1 MPVYGGGKMTDN
13 LFQFCA
19 AIKATGLEPP
29 DNIVPGKIYRF
40 PGLGKTKE
48 NKAGW
53 CLLFLDQ
60 LGGCYGDWSTGLS
73 EIWRE
78 KSNQKLTP
86 DENAL
91 FKRHVQEAQLK
102 ALNEAAAIHQEAAK
116 RALSIWNSSK
126 PAEANYPYLLSKNIE
141 PKGIRCYKGLLVT
154 PLRADGKIY
163 SLQFIDPEGNKQF
176 LRGGRVAG
184 CYFSL
189 GNPRG
194 ADVICI
200 VEGVATGKTIN
211 MATGYPV
218 AVAFSS
224 SNLLAIAQ
232 VMSEQFPEHTLI
244 ICADDDA
251 DKEGNPGL
259 TKANQAVDILGAKV
273 AIPYFG
279 IDRPNKASDFNDM
292 AAFSGLDA
300 VAETIRAVL
309 FQSDDN
315 NWPEPFPLSE
325 EINAQPYPLDAL
337 PNTVRNAV
345 EEVAAFT
352 KAPTPLVASAA
363 LAALSLAIQAHVDVK
378 RTEGLISPVSLYLL
392 TIADSG
398 ERKSTCDSFFMK
410 AIRDYESIAQEKA
423 KPLIKD
429 YQAEISIWE
438 EKYRGVKEQIRI
450 LAKTNKPTHEQEL
463 RLVNLEYEK
472 PVSPLVPRL
481 VYCDVTPEALK
492 WNLAKVWPSGGILS
506 SEAGTV
512 LGSHGMGTESVM
524 RNLAT
529 LNQLWDGSP
538 IPTERR
544 GSESFTVNGAR
555 LTVGFQVQEVTLK
568 HFLDRSNGL
577 ARGTGFLARFL
588 IAYPEST
595 QGNRFFTEPP
605 ESWFNLAKFN
615 TRISEILNQE
625 VAIDKNGSLSVIQV
639 SLSPEAKK
647 AWICFHDV
655 IEGELGVGG
664 ELSEISDVASKI
676 ADNAARVAALFKVF
690 NQGVTGTINFDEF
703 ENASRIVAWHLHEAK
718 RFFSGLALSDD
729 QADIVKL
736 DSWLIRYCHK
746 KKTNIVSR
754 RDVQRNIV
762 PIRLRDKKTLDIAL
776 NVLVEA
782 KRIRQMQSG
791 KKKGIYINP
800 ALLTGDVHDN

>member
-1 MPVYGGGKMTDN
+1 MTDN

-29 DNIVPGKIYRF
+29 ENIVPGKIYRF
-40 PGLGKTKE
+40 PGIGKTKE

-73 EIWRE
+73 EIWQG

-86 DENAL
+86 DEKAQ
-91 FKRHVQEAQLK
+91 FKHQIQEAQLK
-102 ALNEAAAIHQEAAK
+102 ALNEVAAFHQEAAK
-116 RALSIWNSSK
+116 RALSIWDNSK
-126 PAEANYPYLLSKNIE
+126 PAEANYPYLVSKNIE
-141 PKGIRCYKGLLVT
+141 PKGIRCYKGSLVI

-163 SLQFIDPEGNKQF
+163 SLQFIDPDGNKQF
-176 LRGGRVAG
+176 LSGGRVAG

-189 GNPRG
+189 GNPLG

-259 TKANQAVDILGAKV
+259 TKANKVADIIGAKV

-292 AAFSGLDA
+292 AALRGLSA
-300 VAETIRAVL
+300 VAETIKAVVL
-309 FQSDDN
+309 QSDDK
-315 NWPEPFPLSE
+315 NWPAPLPLFEDIS
-325 EINAQPYPLDAL
+325 AVPYPLDAL
-337 PNTVRNAV
+337 PDGMRHAV
-345 EEVAAFT
+345 EEVATFT
-352 KAPTPLVASAA
+352 KAPIPLVASSAM
-363 LAALSLAIQAHVDVK
+363 AALSLAVQSYVDVK
-378 RTEGLISPVSLYLL
+378 RAEGLTGPVSLFLL
-392 TIADSG
+392 TVADSG
-398 ERKSTCDSFFMK
+398 ERKSTCDGFFTQS
-410 AIRDYESIAQEKA
+410 IRNYESSVKEKS

-429 YQAEISIWE
+429 YQAEIAIWE
-438 EKYRGVKEQIRI
+438 EKYRGVKEQIRT
-450 LAKTNKPTHEQEL
+450 LAKANKSTYEEEL
-463 RLVNLEYEK
+463 RVASLEHEK
-472 PVSPLVPRL
+472 PASPLIPRL
-481 VYCDVTPEALK
+481 VYCDITPEALK
-492 WNLAKVWPSGGILS
+492 WTLAKVWPSGGILS

-512 LGSHGMGTESVM
+512 LGSHGMAKESVM

-529 LNQLWDGSP
+529 FNQLWDGSS

-544 GSESFTVNGAR
+544 GSESFTVTGAR
-555 LTVGFQVQEVTLK
+555 LTVGLQVQEVALR
-568 HFLDRSNGL
+568 HFLNHTNGL

-595 QGNRFFTEPP
+595 QGHRFFTEPP
-605 ESWFNLAKFN
+605 ESWLHLAKFN
-615 TRISEILNQE
+615 MRISEILNQE
-625 VAIDKNGSLSVIQV
+625 VTIDKNGGLSVLLL

-690 NQGVTGTINFDEF
+690 NQGVTGTIGFNEF

-718 RFFSGLALSDD
+718 RFFAGLVLSDD
-729 QADIVKL
+729 QTDVVKL
-736 DSWLIRYCHK
+736 DSWLVRYCLK

-754 RDVQRNIV
+754 RDIQRNIV
-762 PIRLRDKKTLDIAL
+762 PIRLREKKALDIAL

-782 KRIRQMQSG
+782 KRIRQIQSG

-800 ALLTGDVHDN
+800 ALLAGGTNDH

>member
-1 MPVYGGGKMTDN
+1 MTDN

-29 DNIVPGKIYRF
+29 ENIVPGKIYRF
-40 PGLGKTKE
+40 PGIGKTKE

-73 EIWRE
+73 EIWQG

-86 DENAL
+86 DEKAQ
-91 FKRHVQEAQLK
+91 FKHQIQEAQLK
-102 ALNEAAAIHQEAAK
+102 ALNEVAAIHQEGAK
-116 RALSIWNSSK
+116 RALSIWDNSK
-126 PAEANYPYLLSKNIE
+126 PAEANYPYLVSKNIE
-141 PKGIRCYKGLLVT
+141 PKGIRCYKGSLVI

-163 SLQFIDPEGNKQF
+163 SLQFIDPDGNKQF
-176 LRGGRVAG
+176 LSGGRVAG

-189 GNPRG
+189 GNPLG

-251 DKEGNPGL
+251 DKKGNPGL
-259 TKANQAVDILGAKV
+259 TKANQVADIIGAKV

-279 IDRPNKASDFNDM
+279 IERPIKASDFNDM
-292 AAFSGLDA
+292 AALRGLSA
-300 VAETIRAVL
+300 VAETIKAVVL
-309 FQSDDN
+309 QSDDK
-315 NWPEPFPLSE
+315 NWPAPLPLFEDIS
-325 EINAQPYPLDAL
+325 AVPYPLDAL
-337 PNTVRNAV
+337 PDGMRHAV
-345 EEVAAFT
+345 EEVATFT
-352 KAPTPLVASAA
+352 KAPIPLVASSAM
-363 LAALSLAIQAHVDVK
+363 AALSLAVQSYVDVK
-378 RTEGLISPVSLYLL
+378 RAEGLTGPVSLFLL
-392 TIADSG
+392 TVADSG
-398 ERKSTCDSFFMK
+398 ERKSTCDGFFTQS
-410 AIRDYESIAQEKA
+410 IRNYESSVKEKS

-429 YQAEISIWE
+429 YQAEIAIWE
-438 EKYRGVKEQIRI
+438 EKYRGVKEQIRT
-450 LAKTNKPTHEQEL
+450 LAKANKSTYEEEL
-463 RLVNLEYEK
+463 RVASLEHEK
-472 PVSPLVPRL
+472 PVSPLIPRL
-481 VYCDVTPEALK
+481 VYCDITPEALK
-492 WNLAKVWPSGGILS
+492 WTLAKVWPSGGILS

-512 LGSHGMGTESVM
+512 LGSHGMAKESVM

-529 LNQLWDGSP
+529 FNQLWDGSS

-544 GSESFTVNGAR
+544 GSESFTVTGAR
-555 LTVGFQVQEVTLK
+555 LTVGLQVQEVALR
-568 HFLDRSNGL
+568 HFLNHTNGL

-595 QGNRFFTEPP
+595 QGHRFFTEPP
-605 ESWFNLAKFN
+605 ESWLHLAKFN
-615 TRISEILNQE
+615 MRISEILNQE
-625 VAIDKNGSLSVIQV
+625 VTIDKNGGLSVLLL

-690 NQGVTGTINFDEF
+690 NQGVTGTIGFNEF

-718 RFFSGLALSDD
+718 RFFAGLVLSDD
-729 QADIVKL
+729 QTDVVKL
-736 DSWLIRYCHK
+736 DSWLVRYCLK

-762 PIRLRDKKTLDIAL
+762 PIRLREKKALDIVL

-782 KRIRQMQSG
+782 KRIRQIQSG

-800 ALLTGDVHDN
+800 ALLVGGTNDH

>member
-1 MPVYGGGKMTDN
+1 MADN

-29 DNIVPGKIYRF
+29 ENIVPGKIYRF
-40 PGLGKTKE
+40 PGIGKTKE

-53 CLLFLDQ
+53 CILFLDQ

-73 EIWRE
+73 EIWWL

-86 DENAL
+86 DEKAL
-91 FKRHVQEAQLK
+91 FKRQVQEAQLK
-102 ALNEAAAIHQEAAK
+102 SLDEVAATHQEAAK
-116 RALSIWNSSK
+116 RALSIWDNSK
-126 PAEANYPYLLSKNIE
+126 PAEANYPYLVTKNIE
-141 PKGIRCYKGLLVT
+141 PKGIRCYKGSLVI

-163 SLQFIDPEGNKQF
+163 SLQFIDTEGNKQF
-176 LRGGRVAG
+176 LSGGRVAG

-189 GNPRG
+189 GNPLG

-211 MATGYPV
+211 MVTGYPV

-259 TKANQAVDILGAKV
+259 TKANQAADIIGAKV
-273 AIPYFG
+273 AIPNFG

-292 AAFSGLDA
+292 ATLRGLSA
-300 VAETIRAVL
+300 VAETIKAVVL
-309 FQSDDN
+309 QSDDK
-315 NWPEPFPLSE
+315 NWPAPHPLFEDIS
-325 EINAQPYPLDAL
+325 AVPYPLDAL
-337 PNTVRNAV
+337 PDGMQHAV
-345 EEVAAFT
+345 EEVATFT
-352 KAPTPLVASAA
+352 KAPIPLVASSAM
-363 LAALSLAIQAHVDVK
+363 AALSLAVQSYVDVK
-378 RTEGLISPVSLYLL
+378 RAEGLTGPVSLFLL
-392 TIADSG
+392 TVADSG
-398 ERKSTCDSFFMK
+398 ERKSTCDGFFTQS
-410 AIRDYESIAQEKA
+410 IRNYESSVKEKS

-429 YQAEISIWE
+429 YQAEIAIWE
-438 EKYRGVKEQIRI
+438 EKYRGVKEQIRT
-450 LAKTNKPTHEQEL
+450 LAKANKSTYEEEL
-463 RLVNLEYEK
+463 RVASLEHEK
-472 PVSPLVPRL
+472 PVSPLIPRL
-481 VYCDVTPEALK
+481 VYCDITPEALK
-492 WNLAKVWPSGGILS
+492 WTLAKVWPSGGILS

-512 LGSHGMGTESVM
+512 LGSHGMAKESVM

-529 LNQLWDGSP
+529 FNQLWDGSS

-544 GSESFTVNGAR
+544 GSESFTVKGAR
-555 LTVGFQVQEVTLK
+555 LTVGLQVQEVALR
-568 HFLDRSNGL
+568 HFLNHTNGL

-595 QGNRFFTEPP
+595 QGHRFFTEPP
-605 ESWFNLAKFN
+605 ESWLHLAKFN
-615 TRISEILNQE
+615 MRISEILNQE
-625 VAIDKNGSLSVIQV
+625 VTIDKNGGLSVLLL

-676 ADNAARVAALFKVF
+676 ADNAARVAALFKIF
-690 NQGVTGTINFDEF
+690 NQGVTGTIGFNDF

-718 RFFSGLALSDD
+718 RFFAGLVLSDD
-729 QADIVKL
+729 QTDVVKL
-736 DSWLIRYCHK
+736 DSWLVRYCLK

-754 RDVQRNIV
+754 RDIQRNIV
-762 PIRLRDKKTLDIAL
+762 PIRLREKKALDIAL

-782 KRIRQMQSG
+782 KRIRQIQSG

-800 ALLTGDVHDN
+800 ALLAGGTNDH

>member
-29 DNIVPGKIYRF
+29 ENIVPGKIYRF

-78 KSNQKLTP
+78 KNNQKLTP
-86 DENAL
+86 DEKAL

-102 ALNEAAAIHQEAAK
+102 ALNEVAAIHHEAAK
-116 RALSIWNSSK
+116 RALSIWDNSK
-126 PAEANYPYLLSKNIE
+126 PAEANYPYLVSKNIE
-141 PKGIRCYKGLLVT
+141 PKGIRCYKGSLVI
-154 PLRADGKIY
+154 PLRVEGKIH
-163 SLQFIDPEGNKQF
+163 SLQFIDPLGNKQF
-176 LRGGRVAG
+176 LSGGRVAG

-189 GNPRG
+189 GKPQG

-224 SNLLAIAQ
+224 SNLLATAQ

-259 TKANQAVDILGAKV
+259 TKANQAADILGAKI

-279 IDRPNKASDFNDM
+279 IERPNKASDFNDM

-309 FQSDDN
+309 FQSDDS

-325 EINAQPYPLDAL
+325 EINAQPYPVDAL
-337 PNTVRNAV
+337 PATIRQAV

-352 KAPTPLVASAA
+352 KAPLPLVASSA

-378 RTEGLISPVSLYLL
+378 RAEGLTSPVSLYLL
-392 TIADSG
+392 TVADSG

-410 AIRDYESIAQEKA
+410 AIRDYESIAQEKS
-423 KPLIKD
+423 KPLVKE
-429 YQAEISIWE
+429 YQAEIAIWE
-438 EKYRGVKEQIRI
+438 EKCRGVKDQIRT
-450 LAKTNKPTHEQEL
+450 LTKANKPTGEQEL
-463 RLVNLEYEK
+463 QLSNLEHEK
-472 PVSPLVPRL
+472 PLAPLVPRL
-481 VYCDVTPEALK
+481 VYCDATPEALK
-492 WNLAKVWPSGGILS
+492 WSLAKVWPSGSIIS
-506 SEAGTV
+506 SEAGLV
-512 LGSHGMGTESVM
+512 LGSHGMANDSVM

-529 LNQLWDGSP
+529 LNQLWDGSS

-544 GSESFTVNGAR
+544 GSESFTVRNAR
-555 LTVGFQVQEVTLK
+555 LTVALQVQEVTLK

-588 IAYPEST
+588 TAWPEST
-595 QGNRFFTEPP
+595 QGNRFFSEPP
-605 ESWFNLAKFN
+605 ESWLHLAKFN
-615 TRISEILNQE
+615 MRISEILNQE
-625 VAIDKNGSLSVIQV
+625 VTIDKNGGLSVLQL

-655 IEGELGVGG
+655 IEAELGVGG

-690 NQGVTGTINFDEF
+690 NHGAAGTIGFNEF

-718 RFFSGLALSDD
+718 RFFAGLALSDD
-729 QADIVKL
+729 QADVVKL
-736 DSWLIRYCHK
+736 DSWLVRYCHK

-762 PIRLRDKKTLDIAL
+762 PIRLREKNALDIAL
-776 NVLVEA
+776 NVLVDA
-782 KRIRQMQSG
+782 KRISQIQSG

-800 ALLTGDVHDN
+800 ALLAGGTNDN